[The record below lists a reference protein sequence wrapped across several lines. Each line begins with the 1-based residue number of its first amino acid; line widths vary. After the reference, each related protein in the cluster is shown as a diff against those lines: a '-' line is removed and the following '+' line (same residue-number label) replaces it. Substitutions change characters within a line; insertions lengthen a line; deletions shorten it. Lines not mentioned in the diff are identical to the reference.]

1 MVWNLRKMYFCLP
14 RVHAAK
20 CTKLKIFY
28 TQHLHQKTSTCFFQ
42 NFISSSSLGRVA
54 TKQEMVM
61 R

>member
-1 MVWNLRKMYFCLP
+1 MEPQKNVFLP
-14 RVHAAK
+14 S
-20 CTKLKIFY
+20 
-28 TQHLHQKTSTCFFQ
+28 QSTCSQVYQIENILYPAFAPKNKHIIFQ